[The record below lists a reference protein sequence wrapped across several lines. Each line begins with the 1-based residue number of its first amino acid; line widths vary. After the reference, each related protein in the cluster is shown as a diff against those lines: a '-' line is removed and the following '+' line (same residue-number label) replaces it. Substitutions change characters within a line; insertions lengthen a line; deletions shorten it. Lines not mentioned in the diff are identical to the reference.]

1 MAAPGKSPVYIC
13 SAALNKL
20 GADAIVSLSD
30 SSRRAVICDRMW
42 PVVRD
47 AVLASRNWGVTFE
60 RATLVKDNDAPVF
73 DYAARFRLPDDL
85 FLLLSTDLPTGARH
99 TIEGDFLVCDYDT
112 VKILYIKD
120 TPDSHTYGPLLTD
133 ALIASMAGEIAYA
146 ITGSQAVETSMKQEA
161 ASKLNNASTRESQ
174 QRSSVALQARTFID
188 VRR

>member
-30 SSRRAVICDRMW
+30 NSRRAVICNRMW

-47 AVLASRNWGVTFE
+47 AVLASRNWGVTFA
-60 RATLVKDNDAPVF
+60 RQALTKDNDAPVF
-73 DYAARFRLPDDL
+73 DYLARFRLPSDL
-85 FLLLSTDLPTGARH
+85 FLLLSTDLPEGARH

-112 VKILYIKD
+112 VNVLYIKD
-120 TPDSHTYGPLLTD
+120 TSDSNTYGPLLTE
-133 ALIASMAGEIAYA
+133 ALIAQMAAEIAYA
-146 ITGSQAVETSMKQEA
+146 ITGSQAIEASLKQEA
-161 ASKLNNASTRESQ
+161 AAKLNNASTRESQ
-174 QRSSVALQARTFID
+174 QRSPVALQSRLFVD